1 MIPLHT
7 WLPDTYPLGAYRRGL
22 VFLSVYTTKAAV
34 YLLARAQPSTEL
46 VAFMG
51 AVMAVYGVTFLVVF
65 QTEHEE
71 TFPPTTSFRRYHGRR
86 CRTGKVGPGIA
97 PQIAQLALDGAMAHV
112 FNHILYK
119 ALLFMTVGVIIWKTG
134 ENTLDKLGGLMRK
147 MPVTAIAFW
156 IAAFSISGVP
166 LFNGFVSKGMVV
178 TAAQQTNTLLFVL
191 LEIASFGTF
200 LSFLKLDFR
209 SSASEQSKPATHPC

>member
-1 MIPLHT
+1 MRKLLSYHIISQVG
-7 WLPDTYPLGAYRRGL
+7 YMVAGVGL
-22 VFLSVYTTKAAV
+22 ASW
-34 YLLARAQPSTEL
+34 
-46 VAFMG
+46 
-51 AVMAVYGVTFLVVF
+51 
-65 QTEHEE
+65 
-71 TFPPTTSFRRYHGRR
+71 
-86 CRTGKVGPGIA
+86 PGIS

-119 ALLFMTVGVIIWKTG
+119 GLLFMTVGVIIWKTG

-166 LFNGFVSKGMVV
+166 LFNGFVSKGMVI
-178 TAAQQTNTLLFVL
+178 TAAQQTNTLIFVL

-200 LSFLKLDFR
+200 LSFLKLGYFAF
-209 SSASEQSKPATHPC
+209 SAPEQLKPAIRPC